1 MELEGSGMERLE
13 LIKRSTD
20 FTTEHGNSLYVD
32 VLSANDFNWMIN
44 KIKTLSEENEQLQRN
59 HESLSKEHLTLK
71 RSYAQTSLKLK
82 RSQKDHVEKNN
93 ELYRLKRSM
102 GVVK

>member
-1 MELEGSGMERLE
+1 MERLE

-20 FTTEHGNSLYVD
+20 FTTEHGNGLYVD
-32 VLSANDFNWMIN
+32 VLSANDFNWMIH
-44 KIKTLSEENEQLQRN
+44 KIESLSEENEQLQRN

-82 RSQKDHVEKNN
+82 RSQKDHVKKNN
-93 ELYRLKRSM
+93 ALDKIKRDFYKTK
-102 GVVK
+102 GGN